1 MRSVNLSFV
10 ESAQW
15 PVSRN
20 SAQGRDPGSKKHD
33 GIVIQ
38 IVQIECAIVFHNTVG
53 VFQKLNTRPETIPPL
68 SFHQHDLIFPTDR
81 LIEFNRK
88 SMLKQLS
95 VVNSDASDYVIG
107 YVLLASTVNAS

>member
-53 VFQKLNTRPETIPPL
+53 VFQKLNIRFLRQFHPYPFINMTTDL
-68 SFHQHDLIFPTDR
+68 QSFFLQT
-81 LIEFNRK
+81 
-88 SMLKQLS
+88 
-95 VVNSDASDYVIG
+95 
-107 YVLLASTVNAS
+107 VLLNSTENQC